1 MNFSL
6 IEELEQFEHSSLNP
20 CFDGICSMREALRAL
35 KALMFPCLNPCFDGI
50 CSMRAYPI
58 TMDISDVSLN
68 PCFDGICSMRST
80 KKTVIAALYVLILVL
95 MEYAQ

>member
-20 CFDGICSMREALRAL
+20 CFDGICSMRLMEALRNNNAD
-35 KALMFPCLNPCFDGI
+35 C
-50 CSMRAYPI
+50 
-58 TMDISDVSLN
+58 SLN
-68 PCFDGICSMRST
+68 PCFDGICSMRIGEFAGELFQCLNPCFDGICSMSPEGMY
-80 KKTVIAALYVLILVL
+80 TVHIEAVLILVL